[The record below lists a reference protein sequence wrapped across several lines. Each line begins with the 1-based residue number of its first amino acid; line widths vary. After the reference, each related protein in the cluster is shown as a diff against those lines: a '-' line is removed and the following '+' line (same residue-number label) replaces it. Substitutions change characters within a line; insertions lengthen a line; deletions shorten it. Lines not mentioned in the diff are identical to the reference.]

1 MSTVVTP
8 FNKCTRLQYF
18 EHPKKPDEFISV
30 DIFNR
35 NIKPFETFSS
45 KEENEN
51 LIGPPP
57 PPPTCKEGHS
67 LVKRLIALEKTKNV
81 ECLHLRD
88 LDEKIRESS
97 FGWSCVE
104 QNCNF

>member
-1 MSTVVTP
+1 MSPVVTP

-35 NIKPFETFSS
+35 NIKPFETFSA

-57 PPPTCKEGHS
+57 PPPTCK
-67 LVKRLIALEKTKNV
+67 
-81 ECLHLRD
+81 
-88 LDEKIRESS
+88 
-97 FGWSCVE
+97 
-104 QNCNF
+104 